1 MIAFE
6 DGFLRP
12 ENRHLLTF
20 YLRTG
25 GELTPA
31 LREFFINELEKPSR
45 GPNVLDWV
53 ARATVKEYQREL
65 EEMAKGGPSPLPSNW
80 NVNLKARLE
89 RLKLLPVDSKG
100 ERTKAAKA
108 LACDD
113 LNLSPAQLDG
123 LIRIEKRVK

>member
-1 MIAFE
+1 MIAF
-6 DGFLRP
+6 DDDFLRP
-12 ENRHLLTF
+12 ENRALLVF

-25 GELTPA
+25 GELTSA
-31 LREFFINELEKPSR
+31 LREYFINELEKPSR
-45 GPNVLDWV
+45 GPNVPDWV
-53 ARATVKEYQREL
+53 ARATLKEYQREL
-65 EEMAKGGPSPLPSNW
+65 EAMDKGPAPSNW
-80 NVNLKARLE
+80 NANLVARLE

-100 ERTKAAKA
+100 QRTKAAKA